1 MKMLQVFFLLLL
13 WVGRVPPMVPIRM
26 WVPNPSGL
34 KCQDFFLKGCCTKAL
49 LSRSFRVLL
58 ALC

>member
-1 MKMLQVFFLLLL
+1 MKMLQVFLLLLL
-13 WVGRVPPMVPIRM
+13 WVGRVPLMVPICM

-34 KCQDFFLKGCCTKAL
+34 KCQDFFLKAL